1 MEQVKTT
8 ILKPIVV
15 KYHEGIHRTTEA
27 TGFSKAELN
36 EAKMTVQEARRH
48 GIHVDI
54 RRKTKNDQNVAL
66 LNEWK
71 SKLGPQKK
79 RSPKQRSTKKSN

>member
-1 MEQVKTT
+1 MEQVKTN

-15 KYHEGIHRTTEA
+15 KYHKGIHLTTQA
-27 TGFSKAELN
+27 NGFSKAELN
-36 EAKMTVQEARRH
+36 EAKITVQEARRH
-48 GIHVDI
+48 GIRVDI
-54 RRKTKNDQNVAL
+54 RRKTKLDPNVAL

-79 RSPKQRSTKKSN
+79 RPRKQRSTKKSN